1 MFLENL
7 FPPIP
12 SELIMS
18 LRGFYMQEGQLQLI
32 PVVIAGL
39 LGSVLGALPWHGFA
53 CYWIFLGGS

>member
-1 MFLENL
+1 
-7 FPPIP
+7 
-12 SELIMS
+12 MS